1 MKKIDERSDYGHIHR
16 FDESTTKR
24 FWESHSV
31 SNYRQKIKKI
41 EYWMKNYTK
50 VSLHTLNIVHNKYI
64 NIFYIKKKK
73 RNVPSLQYVYITHYN
88 AFVFKWPVLNV
99 TCYHI
104 FKDEPEWLIKTN
116 EHTLSIT
123 AFLFLSV
130 TVWSALWQERIYF
143 LSIFIDLP
151 PNNMKTSPHFHLSL
165 KEIILQASS
174 QPLFRQYFLKWSLE
188 GKYDI
193 AGLQTCRKESHEPLY
208 TVTSAN
214 RDCIKYCIIAFN

>member
-1 MKKIDERSDYGHIHR
+1 M
-16 FDESTTKR
+16 
-24 FWESHSV
+24 
-31 SNYRQKIKKI
+31 
-41 EYWMKNYTK
+41 
-50 VSLHTLNIVHNKYI
+50 
-64 NIFYIKKKK
+64 
-73 RNVPSLQYVYITHYN
+73 QYVYITHYN

-104 FKDEPEWLIKTN
+104 LKDEPEWLIKTN

-151 PNNMKTSPHFHLSL
+151 PNNMWTSPHFHLSL

-188 GKYDI
+188 GKYHIQARRPVEKNHTNHSIQLHLLIEI
-193 AGLQTCRKESHEPLY
+193 ALN
-208 TVTSAN
+208 TVSLHLI
-214 RDCIKYCIIAFN
+214 RWSYCDL

>member
-1 MKKIDERSDYGHIHR
+1 MTEIWYMKCNYEKKDEGSDYGHIHR
-16 FDESTTKR
+16 FDESNTKR

-31 SNYRQKIKKI
+31 SNYRQK
-41 EYWMKNYTK
+41 
-50 VSLHTLNIVHNKYI
+50 
-64 NIFYIKKKK
+64 KKK
-73 RNVPSLQYVYITHYN
+73 RLNIGWKITQKYLSTLWILCIINKKVKYVVNFSQKRNFPSLQYVYITHYN

-104 FKDEPEWLIKTN
+104 FKDEPEWLFKTN

-151 PNNMKTSPHFHLSL
+151 PNNTWTSPPFHLSL

-174 QPLFRQYFLKWSLE
+174 QPLFRQYLLKWSLE
-188 GKYDI
+188 GKYHI
-193 AGLQTCRKESHEPLY
+193 AGL
-208 TVTSAN
+208 
-214 RDCIKYCIIAFN
+214 